1 MRVNAFGAGIDDF
14 ISKPFHPSELAA
26 RVYSVLRRC
35 DKTIDPQTEKLDIG
49 KYDFYQTEDN
59 QNAWHLDTLSMKL
72 IANDGASVA
81 LTTSDLDILKIFLMY
96 PEEILDRE
104 FLVNKL
110 KKRSHSAEDRTIDV
124 RVGILRKKLNDPK
137 HQLIKTI
144 HHKGYVLAAKV
155 KSSICKPAI
164 NPKVLSSYAT

>member
-1 MRVNAFGAGIDDF
+1 
-14 ISKPFHPSELAA
+14 
-26 RVYSVLRRC
+26 
-35 DKTIDPQTEKLDIG
+35 
-49 KYDFYQTEDN
+49 
-59 QNAWHLDTLSMKL
+59 MKL
-72 IANDGASVA
+72 IANDGTSVA
-81 LTTSDLDILKIFLMY
+81 LTVSDIDVLKIFLMH

-144 HHKGYVLAAKV
+144 HNKGYVLAAKV
-155 KSSICKPAI
+155 KSSTSEPVTI
-164 NPKVLSSYAT
+164 